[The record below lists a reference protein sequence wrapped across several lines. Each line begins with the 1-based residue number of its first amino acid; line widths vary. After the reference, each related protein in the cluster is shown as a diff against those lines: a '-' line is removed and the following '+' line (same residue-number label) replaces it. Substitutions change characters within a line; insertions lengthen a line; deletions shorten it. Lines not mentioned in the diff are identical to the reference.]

1 MKSIVLPTI
10 TVLSLTAC
18 GEDLSKI
25 EATRHISCKSAA
37 ETAWIS
43 GYNPKTM
50 TYQFTSKDT
59 KSPEAYKL
67 IHKTELIAAKFRE
80 EFRKQEAVAMEKKD
94 YKRPTDEEIKKSV
107 AAERQIIKDHIMSIC
122 TEYKGD

>member
-1 MKSIVLPTI
+1 MKSIVLTSI

-25 EATRHISCKSAA
+25 EATKQISCKDAA

-50 TYQFTSKDT
+50 NYEFTSKDT

-80 EFRKQEAVAMEKKD
+80 EFRKQETTAMEKKD
-94 YKRPTDEEIKKSV
+94 YKRPTDEEVKKRV